1 LWITTLFNFQL
12 TQKTKETIMV
22 SSIGSSMQRPDPSQ
36 MANKLFAKL
45 DTKNQGYIEK
55 SDLQSAF
62 DQISGSSSSDNTSS
76 VDEIF
81 KQLDGNSDGKITK
94 DEMSS
99 GMKKLADQLDSQFNS
114 MRTSEKGGQ
123 GMGGMQGMGSMP
135 PPPPPSSGKSDSGD
149 GLTKDQL
156 TSISKETGS
165 TDSKLTNLVKNFE
178 KADTNQDGKVSMQE
192 AMVFDQASK
201 SSSSSSAATESASSS
216 STNSEASVMMKIMQ
230 LMHAYGGIGQASGQS
245 GSTETLS
252 TSA

>member
-1 LWITTLFNFQL
+1 
-12 TQKTKETIMV
+12 MV

-55 SDLQSAF
+55 SDLQSALN
-62 DQISGSSSSDNTSS
+62 QISGSSSSDNTSN

-81 KQLDGNSDGKITK
+81 KQLDGDSDGKITK

-99 GMKKLADQLDSQFNS
+99 GMQKLADQLDSQFNS
-114 MRTSEKGGQ
+114 MRTSGKGGQ

-165 TDSKLTNLVKNFE
+165 TDSKLANLVENFE

-192 AMVFDQASK
+192 AIAYDQ
-201 SSSSSSAATESASSS
+201 TNQTSASTSASTESS
-216 STNSEASVMMKIMQ
+216 STKNTEAKVMLKIMQ
-230 LMHAYGGIGQASGQS
+230 LMQAYGLEQDSSQS
-245 GSTETLS
+245 GSTATLS
-252 TSA
+252 ISA

>member
-1 LWITTLFNFQL
+1 
-12 TQKTKETIMV
+12 MV

-62 DQISGSSSSDNTSS
+62 NQISGSSSSGNAAS
-76 VDEIF
+76 VDEVF

-99 GMKKLADQLDSQFNS
+99 GMQKLADQLDSQFNS
-114 MRTSEKGGQ
+114 MRTSGKGGQ

-192 AMVFDQASK
+192 AMAYDQ
-201 SSSSSSAATESASSS
+201 TNQTSASTSASTESS
-216 STNSEASVMMKIMQ
+216 STKNTEAKVMLKIMQ
-230 LMHAYGGIGQASGQS
+230 LMQAYGLEQDSSQAS
-245 GSTETLS
+245 STGTLS
-252 TSA
+252 VSA

>member
-1 LWITTLFNFQL
+1 
-12 TQKTKETIMV
+12 MV

-62 DQISGSSSSDNTSS
+62 NQISGSSSSDNTSS

-99 GMKKLADQLDSQFNS
+99 GMQKLADQLDSQFNS
-114 MRTSEKGGQ
+114 MRTSGKGGQ

-135 PPPPPSSGKSDSGD
+135 PPPPPSGGKSDSGD

-165 TDSKLTNLVKNFE
+165 TDSKLANLVKNFE
-178 KADTNQDGKVSMQE
+178 KADTNQDGKVSIQE
-192 AMVFDQASK
+192 AIAYDQ
-201 SSSSSSAATESASSS
+201 TNQTSASTSASTESS
-216 STNSEASVMMKIMQ
+216 STRNTEAKVMFKIMQ
-230 LMHAYGGIGQASGQS
+230 LMQAYGLEQGSSQS
-245 GSTETLS
+245 GSTATLS
-252 TSA
+252 ISA

>member
-1 LWITTLFNFQL
+1 
-12 TQKTKETIMV
+12 MV

-36 MANKLFAKL
+36 MANKLFSKL

-62 DQISGSSSSDNTSS
+62 NQISGSSSSDNTSS

-99 GMKKLADQLDSQFNS
+99 GMQKLADQLDSHFNS
-114 MRTSEKGGQ
+114 MRTSGKGGQ
-123 GMGGMQGMGSMP
+123 GMGGMP

-165 TDSKLTNLVKNFE
+165 TDSKLTNLVENFE

-192 AMVFDQASK
+192 AIAYDQ
-201 SSSSSSAATESASSS
+201 TNQTSASTSASTESS
-216 STNSEASVMMKIMQ
+216 STKNTEAKVMLKIMQ
-230 LMHAYGGIGQASGQS
+230 LMQAYGLEQESSQS
-245 GSTETLS
+245 GSTATLS
-252 TSA
+252 ISA

>member
-1 LWITTLFNFQL
+1 MISN
-12 TQKTKETIMV
+12 
-22 SSIGSSMQRPDPSQ
+22 IGSSSLASQ
-36 MANKLFAKL
+36 MASNLFSKL
-45 DTKNQGYIEK
+45 DSKNQGYIEK

-62 DQISGSSSSDNTSS
+62 DQISSSSNSGNAAS
-76 VDEIF
+76 VDEVF
-81 KQLDGNSDGKITK
+81 KQLDGDGDGKVTK
-94 DEMSS
+94 QEMSDS
-99 GMKKLADQLDSQFNS
+99 MTKMAEQLDSQFNS

-192 AMVFDQASK
+192 AMTFDK
-201 SSSSSSAATESASSS
+201 SSQTSTTASTSTSTDSSS
-216 STNSEASVMMKIMQ
+216 STNTEAEIMKRIMQ
-230 LMHAYGGIGQASGQS
+230 LMHAYSVSGQGSSQTSSS
-245 GSTETLS
+245 GTISV
-252 TSA
+252 SA

>member
-1 LWITTLFNFQL
+1 
-12 TQKTKETIMV
+12 MV

-55 SDLQSAF
+55 SDLQSALN
-62 DQISGSSSSDNTSS
+62 QISGSSISDNTSN

-81 KQLDGNSDGKITK
+81 KQLDGDSDGKITK

-99 GMKKLADQLDSQFNS
+99 GMQKLADQLDSQFNS
-114 MRTSEKGGQ
+114 MRTSGKGG
-123 GMGGMQGMGSMP
+123 QGMGSMP

-165 TDSKLTNLVKNFE
+165 TDSKLANLVENFE

-192 AMVFDQASK
+192 AIAYDQ
-201 SSSSSSAATESASSS
+201 TNQTSASTSASTESS
-216 STNSEASVMMKIMQ
+216 STKNTEAKVMLKIMQ
-230 LMHAYGGIGQASGQS
+230 LMQAYGLEQDSSQS
-245 GSTETLS
+245 GSTATLS
-252 TSA
+252 ISA

>member
-1 LWITTLFNFQL
+1 
-12 TQKTKETIMV
+12 MV

-62 DQISGSSSSDNTSS
+62 NQISGSSSSDNTSS

-99 GMKKLADQLDSQFNS
+99 GMQKLADQLDSQFNS
-114 MRTSEKGGQ
+114 MRTSGKGGQ
-123 GMGGMQGMGSMP
+123 GMGGMQGMDSMP
-135 PPPPPSSGKSDSGD
+135 PPPPPSGGKSDSGD

-165 TDSKLTNLVKNFE
+165 TDSKLTNLINNFE
-178 KADTNQDGKVSMQE
+178 KADTNQDGKVSIQE
-192 AMVFDQASK
+192 AIAYDQ
-201 SSSSSSAATESASSS
+201 TNQTSASTSASTESS
-216 STNSEASVMMKIMQ
+216 STRNTEAKVMLKIMQ
-230 LMHAYGGIGQASGQS
+230 LMQAYGLEQESSQS
-245 GSTETLS
+245 GSTATLS
-252 TSA
+252 ISA

>member
-1 LWITTLFNFQL
+1 
-12 TQKTKETIMV
+12 MV

-62 DQISGSSSSDNTSS
+62 NQISGSSSSDNTSS

-81 KQLDGNSDGKITK
+81 KQLDGDSDGKITK

-99 GMKKLADQLDSQFNS
+99 GMQKLADQLDSQFNS
-114 MRTSEKGGQ
+114 MRTSGKGGQ

-135 PPPPPSSGKSDSGD
+135 PPPPPSSGSGD

-156 TSISKETGS
+156 TSISNETGS
-165 TDSKLTNLVKNFE
+165 TDSKLTNLVENFE

-192 AMVFDQASK
+192 AIAYDQTNQTSAST
-201 SSSSSSAATESASSS
+201 SASTESSSA
-216 STNSEASVMMKIMQ
+216 TNSGADVMMKIIQ
-230 LMHAYGGIGQASGQS
+230 LMHAYGLGQESGQS
-245 GSTETLS
+245 GSTATLS
-252 TSA
+252 ISA

>member
-1 LWITTLFNFQL
+1 
-12 TQKTKETIMV
+12 MV

-62 DQISGSSSSDNTSS
+62 NQISGSSSSDNTSS

-99 GMKKLADQLDSQFNS
+99 GMQKLADQLDSQFNS
-114 MRTSEKGGQ
+114 MRTSGKCGQ
-123 GMGGMQGMGSMP
+123 GMGGMP
-135 PPPPPSSGKSDSGD
+135 PPPPPTSGKSDSGD

-165 TDSKLTNLVKNFE
+165 TDSKLTNLANNFE

-192 AMVFDQASK
+192 AIAYDQTNQ
-201 SSSSSSAATESASSS
+201 SSASTSASTESRSA
-216 STNSEASVMMKIMQ
+216 TNSGADVMMKIMQ
-230 LMHAYGGIGQASGQS
+230 LMHAYGLGQESSQS
-245 GSTETLS
+245 GSTATLS
-252 TSA
+252 ISA